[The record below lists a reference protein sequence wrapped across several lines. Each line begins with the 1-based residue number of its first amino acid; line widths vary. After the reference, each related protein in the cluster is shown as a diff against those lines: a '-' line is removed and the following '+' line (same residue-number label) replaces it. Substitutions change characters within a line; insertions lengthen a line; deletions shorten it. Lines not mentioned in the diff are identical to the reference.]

1 MAYFRY
7 FPKVGYDI
15 RGLDHKEQTDYVTNI
30 IARVLVKCHGWKDI
44 GGSGHE
50 SLIAL
55 CDFEKYLIRD
65 GARPDTLAHQFYG
78 DSELHWII
86 LYTNGSG
93 MMNPYY
99 DWPLGYYDL
108 NKFVNKKYGEANR
121 NEIHHYEDVDG
132 YQVDSTAPNVTSIT
146 NFKYEESKNDLKRP
160 IRIMQ
165 FQYVDLVVDEFKR
178 LMAIHQ

>member
-55 CDFEKYLIRD
+55 CDFE
-65 GARPDTLAHQFYG
+65 
-78 DSELHWII
+78 
-86 LYTNGSG
+86 
-93 MMNPYY
+93 
-99 DWPLGYYDL
+99 
-108 NKFVNKKYGEANR
+108 
-121 NEIHHYEDVDG
+121 
-132 YQVDSTAPNVTSIT
+132 
-146 NFKYEESKNDLKRP
+146 
-160 IRIMQ
+160 
-165 FQYVDLVVDEFKR
+165 
-178 LMAIHQ
+178 

>member
-1 MAYFRY
+1 MAYFKY
-7 FPKVGYDI
+7 FPKVAYDV
-15 RGLDHKEQTDYVTNI
+15 RGVTDDEQYDLVTNLLS
-30 IARVLVKCHGWKDI
+30 RVLVKCHGWKDI
-44 GGSGHE
+44 DGSSHE
-50 SLIAL
+50 ALIGA
-55 CDFEKYLIRD
+55 CNFQKYIIRD
-65 GARPDTLAHQFYG
+65 GDRPDTLAHQFYG